1 VWRFTLIIPSGANNT
16 VNIPAIHTRQRWIF
30 CANFLH
36 DISFGREWANTRP
49 APGAGN
55 KPACWILHVVSSRHQ
70 SEKKEK
76 TMSHTYTY
84 PPRDEWRSFR
94 KAIGRNI
101 KAIREKQKLG
111 LEDFAEQSGLN
122 VREILLIEGSHAKVD
137 LYTLFRI
144 AHVLN
149 VPTRMLFGL

>member
-1 VWRFTLIIPSGANNT
+1 
-16 VNIPAIHTRQRWIF
+16 
-30 CANFLH
+30 
-36 DISFGREWANTRP
+36 
-49 APGAGN
+49 
-55 KPACWILHVVSSRHQ
+55 
-70 SEKKEK
+70 
-76 TMSHTYTY
+76 MSHTYTY

-111 LEDFAEQSGLN
+111 LADFAEQSGLN